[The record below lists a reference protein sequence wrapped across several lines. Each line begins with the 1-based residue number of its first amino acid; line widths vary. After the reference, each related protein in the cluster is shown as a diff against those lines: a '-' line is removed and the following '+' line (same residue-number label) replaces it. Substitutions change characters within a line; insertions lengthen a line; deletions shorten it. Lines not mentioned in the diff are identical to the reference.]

1 MISYHIVSC
10 SGFNTQPP
18 EGGCQP
24 EATLEE
30 CIERFQHTATRRWL
44 RATTE
49 KSIAEQLMV
58 STHSHPKVAASMLS
72 TPTHRITTF
81 QHTATR
87 RWLPVA
93 CGALWVFYEVSTHSH
108 PKVAAATWIKF
119 INFDKVSTHSH
130 PKVAAQELNKLNEN
144 LAVSTHSHPKVAAR
158 YIDNLSYD

>member
-1 MISYHIVSC
+1 MDKSTEWFEVI
-10 SGFNTQPP
+10 
-18 EGGCQP
+18 
-24 EATLEE
+24 
-30 CIERFQHTATRRWL
+30 RFQHTATRRWL
-44 RATTE
+44 RQRLSL
-49 KSIAEQLMV
+49 KRLMV
-58 STHSHPKVAASMLS
+58 L
-72 TPTHRITTF
+72 F

-144 LAVSTHSHPKVAAR
+144 LAVSTHSHPKVAALFVKLR
-158 YIDNLSYD
+158 NTLSSSFNTQPPEGGCQIH